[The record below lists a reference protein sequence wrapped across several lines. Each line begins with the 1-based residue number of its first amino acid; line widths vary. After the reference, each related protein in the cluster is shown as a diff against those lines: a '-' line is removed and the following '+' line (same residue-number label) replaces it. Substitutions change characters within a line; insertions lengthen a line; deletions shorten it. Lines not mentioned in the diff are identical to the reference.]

1 MEINNPSKCCRILL
15 LSRDYFKVKFFG
27 LLILMLFLMMSMSGC
42 VTLADFDASQEYASD
57 TVGVIDAQT
66 NLGQSFVS
74 RRPNLNGITIWLTP
88 ASGQTSEPTSANI
101 IVKLFLAPGESKP
114 EFSTTIIA
122 PDSGN
127 NIPITI
133 NIPNQKNLGGQNYF
147 LLLTTDSGSIQIN
160 GRNEDA
166 YPHGQAYVNENGVN
180 ADIAFRLSYNYDF
193 LALLRDIK
201 QFSASIWI
209 AAPLFVVLWLPGW
222 LLLELS
228 GLRSHFDF
236 GEQSAI
242 SIGFSL
248 VSIPVV
254 MLWTMILKIK
264 WTRGAVFFVAGFLIA
279 FFIVRLIYKV
289 LVSQRN
295 HPKPDRSQTQD
306 QPTLPKKIITFFISK
321 SFALILIFLVSLAVR
336 LIMVRDLATPAWVDS
351 VHHALITRIIL
362 DTGSYPSTYLPY
374 WDMPATSYHPGFHSI
389 AATFTWLANLDL
401 DQSLLILGQVLNAM
415 SVFSVYLITKSLTR
429 SASAGLFAGI
439 ITGFLTPMPAYYT
452 SWGRYTEL
460 TGLLVLPV
468 VLALIQ
474 LWMDGKV
481 NKRISMI
488 IPLGAIT
495 AGGIFMIHYRV
506 IVFLACLIF
515 SFVIFHIVVR
525 REGKKIEPARL
536 LLFVITMTVLGIIS
550 VFPWLIQT
558 LKTTIL
564 PIVNTVIDAS
574 VPFFQDFSWP
584 YLTSALGKQ
593 ALVLAGL
600 GLVWAVIKQRS
611 FPFILTAWIL
621 LLFLFANFNALK
633 LPGANLISNS
643 SVEIMLFL
651 PISILG
657 GYFIDQILIHWIGVI
672 PKEFIIP
679 SLGIIFIIFGSVTY
693 LGAMQLVTIINPITI
708 LSRNADLP
716 AIEWISEHIPENETI
731 VINPF
736 AWGYGLYAGSDGGY
750 WISPLSGRVTLPPP
764 VLYGLGSGADN
775 INQKSQD
782 LISLSP
788 DPIAFSEFLHTNH
801 LHYIYIGAKGGVI
814 SPENLVS
821 SGLFTV
827 HYQLDGVWILEVKP

>member
-1 MEINNPSKCCRILL
+1 
-15 LSRDYFKVKFFG
+15 
-27 LLILMLFLMMSMSGC
+27 
-42 VTLADFDASQEYASD
+42 
-57 TVGVIDAQT
+57 
-66 NLGQSFVS
+66 
-74 RRPNLNGITIWLTP
+74 
-88 ASGQTSEPTSANI
+88 
-101 IVKLFLAPGESKP
+101 
-114 EFSTTIIA
+114 
-122 PDSGN
+122 
-127 NIPITI
+127 
-133 NIPNQKNLGGQNYF
+133 
-147 LLLTTDSGSIQIN
+147 
-160 GRNEDA
+160 
-166 YPHGQAYVNENGVN
+166 
-180 ADIAFRLSYNYDF
+180 
-193 LALLRDIK
+193 
-201 QFSASIWI
+201 
-209 AAPLFVVLWLPGW
+209 
-222 LLLELS
+222 
-228 GLRSHFDF
+228 
-236 GEQSAI
+236 
-242 SIGFSL
+242 
-248 VSIPVV
+248 
-254 MLWTMILKIK
+254 
-264 WTRGAVFFVAGFLIA
+264 
-279 FFIVRLIYKV
+279 
-289 LVSQRN
+289 
-295 HPKPDRSQTQD
+295 
-306 QPTLPKKIITFFISK
+306 
-321 SFALILIFLVSLAVR
+321 
-336 LIMVRDLATPAWVDS
+336 
-351 VHHALITRIIL
+351 
-362 DTGSYPSTYLPY
+362 
-374 WDMPATSYHPGFHSI
+374 
-389 AATFTWLANLDL
+389 
-401 DQSLLILGQVLNAM
+401 
-415 SVFSVYLITKSLTR
+415 
-429 SASAGLFAGI
+429 
-439 ITGFLTPMPAYYT
+439 
-452 SWGRYTEL
+452 
-460 TGLLVLPV
+460 
-468 VLALIQ
+468 
-474 LWMDGKV
+474 MDGKV
-481 NKRISMI
+481 NKRISLI

-515 SFVIFHIVVR
+515 LFVIFHIVVR

-600 GLVWAVIKQRS
+600 GLVWAVIKQRR

-657 GYFIDQILIHWIGVI
+657 GYFIDQILIHWMGVI

-693 LGAMQLVTIINPITI
+693 LGARQLVTIINPITI

-775 INQKSQD
+775 INQKSQEV
-782 LISLSP
+782 ISLSP
-788 DPIAFSEFLHTNH
+788 DPIALSEFLHTNH

-827 HYQLDGVWILEVKP
+827 HYQLDGVWILEVKPEVKP